1 MSKDRLVLVL
11 ALVSLVFFIFVTWII
26 PESRTTADSEMAMA
40 ALTMERC
47 VEAIGLCAKK
57 AIVLI
62 DPRADPN
69 RTGLIGLVTSEI
81 TTSLGQVEAKRT
93 TINPNFAG
101 LVAKLLK
108 NAGVGRGDAV
118 AIGASSSFPALILA
132 SLSAVRTLGAKPVM
146 ISSLGA
152 SNWGANNPDFTW
164 LEMLECLRRAG
175 VLDVKPIALAL
186 GGEKDDGSD
195 MSEPGRLLLREK
207 IKASGILFL
216 EEPGLSENVRIR
228 MGLYEEHA
236 APGKIK
242 AFVNIGGSWANMG
255 TDSSVLKLEPGRAEV
270 KEIPPP
276 EKRGVIQEMAARGIP
291 VIHLLFVK
299 GLAERYG
306 LPWDPVPLPKPGE
319 GSIFAKAGK
328 AKTGFLFA
336 AGAYLATCAGLFV
349 SLGLR
354 NRRSLFFK
362 NY

>member
-11 ALVSLVFFIFVTWII
+11 ALVSLVFFVFVTWII
-26 PESRTTADSEMAMA
+26 PESRATADSDLAMA
-40 ALTMERC
+40 ARTMERG
-47 VEAIGLCAKK
+47 VEAIGLCAEN
-57 AIVLI
+57 ANVVI

-69 RTGLIGLVTSEI
+69 RTGLIGLETSEI
-81 TTSLGQVEAKRT
+81 TTSLGQLEAKRT

-101 LVAKLLK
+101 LIAKLLK

-175 VLDVKPIALAL
+175 VFDVKPIALAL

-195 MSEPGRLLLREK
+195 MSESGRILLREK
-207 IKASGILFL
+207 IKASGIFFL
-216 EEPGLSENVRIR
+216 EEPDLSENVRIR

-270 KEIPPP
+270 KEIPRP

-299 GLAERYG
+299 GLAERYS
-306 LPWDPVPLPKPGE
+306 LPWDPVPLPRPGE

-336 AGAYLATCAGLFV
+336 AGAYLAICAGLFV

-354 NRRSLFFK
+354 NRRSLFF
-362 NY
+362 